1 MGQQSSK
8 EHGIWCD
15 AVINDEGCSGFDVS
29 LAGQTIVRS
38 GQWEFQAR
46 LQAWREILTVTKE
59 TMTQTLF
66 IGDPGKDLKLAS
78 TIQGTKR

>member
-1 MGQQSSK
+1 MG
-8 EHGIWCD
+8 I
-15 AVINDEGCSGFDVS
+15 
-29 LAGQTIVRS
+29 
-38 GQWEFQAR
+38 QAR

-66 IGDPGKDLKLAS
+66 IGEPGKDLKFAS